1 MSNNSKRRDELM
13 KYTKPSYKNEII
25 ASEDIMDFSQNNI
38 STKNGTFEYASGER
52 DVKIGTS
59 NASIFDLLFPQG

>member
-1 MSNNSKRRDELM
+1 M
-13 KYTKPSYKNEII
+13 KYIKPSYKNEII
-25 ASEDIMDFSQNNI
+25 ASEDIMEFSQNNI
-38 STKNGTFEYASGER
+38 STKNGTFEYENGVR

>member
-1 MSNNSKRRDELM
+1 M
-13 KYTKPSYKNEII
+13 KYTKPSYTNEVV

-38 STKNGTFEYASGER
+38 KTTNGTFEYASGER